1 MDEIMENI
9 GLRIATLRS
18 REERAR
24 IALKL
29 VTREKL
35 VRYYELRM
43 IEARSGA
50 DELERVKKMLEEEI
64 A

>member
-1 MDEIMENI
+1 MDEIRENI

-18 REERAR
+18 REEKAR
-24 IALKL
+24 IALEL
-29 VTREKL
+29 VTRENL

-50 DELERVKKMLEEEI
+50 DELVKVKKMLEEVI
-64 A
+64 S